1 MKYDITCVL
10 HNNILQ
16 YPPPMLCIRI
26 FLHPCS
32 VFVSFYP
39 SLSHTHTHTAHTHIR
54 MHARTHTH
62 THTHTHT
69 RTHTY
74 ARTHTNTHTPNT
86 HRLLTQ
92 GSGRSRNLER
102 GVQPLACKA
111 HPKIFLGVATPLPA
125 RKCIYSWKSELNIS
139 SRS

>member
-1 MKYDITCVL
+1 MISHVYYIT
-10 HNNILQ
+10 I
-16 YPPPMLCIRI
+16 YYST
-26 FLHPCS
+26 LHPCS
-32 VFVSFYP
+32 VFVSFSTHALYSYLSTP
-39 SLSHTHTHTAHTHIR
+39 PSHTHTHTAHTHIVR

-62 THTHTHT
+62 IRTHT

-86 HRLLTQ
+86 YRLLTQ

-111 HPKIFLGVATPLPA
+111 HPKIFWGVATPLPV

-139 SRS
+139 SWS